1 MAPPSSPRRDSRNP
15 RGNTSDRPQR
25 SFGER
30 DRPEGSQRSFSK
42 PFDAARP
49 AWRDSPKPFSSQ
61 NSDRK
66 RPEGGFRSDGPRSSG
81 PRSDAPRTFTP
92 RPAWGRDP
100 KPVSSGGSDRRR
112 PEGGFRSNGPRSDNP
127 RSFSN
132 SSSDRKGPEARFRS
146 DAPRPAWGKEAKPFT
161 RSPDRDRADNRRL
174 RSDAP
179 RPAWQD
185 APKIYGTTSPER
197 NRPESSFRASAPQSD
212 RRPAKQFGDKRP
224 NGFKSNSFNSDR
236 AKSESIRSE
245 RIKSGSFKSETHD
258 PSDAP
263 GPSWRNAP
271 KQKDPCFAAEDWGDT
286 APSSAASPTRSE
298 VPSWRNAIEIS
309 DQETA
314 SWPERKVPDGSDRL
328 DEIKACGLN
337 ACKAIFKARPK
348 DLVRAYVT
356 EETLAEFGEM
366 LKYCSVNKK
375 AYHVV
380 RSDELNKIS
389 GSTHHEGVCVI
400 AKVGPVPTWETLSGN
415 FAANKT
421 KPALLLILEDVG
433 NPHNVGA
440 IVRTAAHFGVTAI
453 LAADHE
459 TFKPS
464 PSLLRTAEGGYESVV
479 VTAAPALTDLIADLK
494 KFNFEIIA
502 TAADAKSTIFDEE
515 ALSPRVAMII
525 GNESKGVSAAAKKLA
540 DTTLSIPGTG
550 KVDSLNVSAATA
562 ALCSEFWRGG
572 GPQFESVYPH
582 HSLFCLI
589 FAITLNCF
597 FNPFQIG
604 KNSAK
609 IFSFAHSQHFFAAS

>member
-25 SFGER
+25 SFSDR
-30 DRPEGSQRSFSK
+30 DRPEGGQRSFSK
-42 PFDAARP
+42 PFDSARP
-49 AWRDSPKPFSSQ
+49 AWRDSPKPFSGQS
-61 NSDRK
+61 SDRR

-81 PRSDAPRTFTP
+81 PRSDGPRSDAPRSFTP

-100 KPVSSGGSDRRR
+100 KPTSSGSSDRRR
-112 PEGGFRSNGPRSDNP
+112 PEGGFRSNGPRSDGPRFGAPRSDGPRFGAPRSDKP

-132 SSSDRKGPEARFRS
+132 SSSERKGPEARFRS

-161 RSPDRDRADNRRL
+161 RSSDRDGPESRF

-185 APKIYGTTSPER
+185 APKIYGTTTPER
-197 NRPESSFRASAPQSD
+197 NRPESSFRSSAPQSD
-212 RRPAKQFGDKRP
+212 RPAKPFGDKRTD
-224 NGFKSNSFNSDR
+224 GFKSDR
-236 AKSESIRSE
+236 AKSESVRSE
-245 RIKSGSFKSETHD
+245 RIKSGSFKSENHD

-271 KQKDPCFAAEDWGDT
+271 KQKDPSFADEDWGDT
-286 APSSAASPTRSE
+286 AAEPAPTRSE
-298 VPSWRNAIEIS
+298 VPSWRNAIESS
-309 DQETA
+309 DEETT
-314 SWPERKVPDGSDRL
+314 SWPERKVPEGSDRL

-356 EETLAEFGEM
+356 EETLTEFGEM

-515 ALSPRVAMII
+515 ALSPRVAIII

-540 DTTLSIPGTG
+540 NTTLSIPGTG

-562 ALCSEFWRGG
+562 ALCSEFWR
-572 GPQFESVYPH
+572 
-582 HSLFCLI
+582 
-589 FAITLNCF
+589 
-597 FNPFQIG
+597 
-604 KNSAK
+604 
-609 IFSFAHSQHFFAAS
+609 AHRV